1 MRNIGFYL
9 IALIFNVTAHAEVV
23 KCIDPKS
30 GSITFTDG
38 KCNLGQHGSEV
49 TIRQPNIADSSTDRR
64 AIQTIK
70 VMERKQQSDN
80 YYRNLNR
87 RLRSQS
93 ASDDLIKRGNDEKMR
108 RMTSPL
114 PNGLGTGRGCYME
127 HRQLQ
132 CY

>member
-9 IALIFNVTAHAEVV
+9 VALIFNVTAHAEVV
-23 KCIDPKS
+23 KCIDSKS

-38 KCNLGQHGSEV
+38 RCKPGQHGSEV
-49 TIRQPNIADSSTDRR
+49 TIRQPNIADSLTDRR

-80 YYRNLNR
+80 YFRNFNK
-87 RLRSQS
+87 RLRNQS
-93 ASDDLIKRGNDEKMR
+93 ASDDLIKRGNDERMR

-114 PNGLGTGRGCYME
+114 PNGLGTGRGYYME